1 MNVIIMK
8 DYLLR
13 DAPKQN
19 KNKTVEFNNYS
30 RITSLPDHQW

>member
-8 DYLLR
+8 DYLLC

-19 KNKTVEFNNYS
+19 KKPKQSNLTIIAE
-30 RITSLPDHQW
+30 